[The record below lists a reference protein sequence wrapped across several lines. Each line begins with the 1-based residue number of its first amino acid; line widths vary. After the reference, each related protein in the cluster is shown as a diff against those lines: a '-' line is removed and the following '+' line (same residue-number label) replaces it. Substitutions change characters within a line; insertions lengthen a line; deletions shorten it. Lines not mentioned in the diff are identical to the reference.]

1 VRVVTPLSI
10 QAPTDAQLD
19 YIRVLCETR
28 GWPAPA
34 AVHSKQEASE
44 IISGIQAGTYEPGQ
58 HEPAGGLDAWGLPS
72 PDYDPDDVPF

>member
-1 VRVVTPLSI
+1 VSPLSI

-44 IISGIQAGTYEPGQ
+44 IIDAIQAGTYESGQ
-58 HEPAGGLDAWGLPS
+58 HEPAGRNYVPADLLPE
-72 PDYDPDDVPF
+72 YDDDDLPF

>member
-1 VRVVTPLSI
+1 MSPLSI

-19 YIRVLCETR
+19 YIAALCETR

-44 IISGIQAGTYEPGQ
+44 IIDALQAGTYVPGQ
-58 HEPAGGLDAWGLPS
+58 HEPAGGLDAWGLPF
-72 PDYDPDDVPF
+72 PDYTDDDLPF